1 MAPHL
6 RHLDHPGWG
15 LGGLSGWYPGWQW
28 REPGSLSPHQTT
40 GRAGPGPGA
49 GTGQRVRE
57 GLRLEEAPWEWA
69 QVPALLETAA
79 AGLFGMGSPVPLL
92 AMNNLAPV
100 KWFISHWAP
109 APGREMKGQEV
120 RSSIPVGMSFGR
132 QGV

>member
-1 MAPHL
+1 M
-6 RHLDHPGWG
+6 
-15 LGGLSGWYPGWQW
+15 
-28 REPGSLSPHQTT
+28 
-40 GRAGPGPGA
+40 
-49 GTGQRVRE
+49 RE